1 MQILGRKM
9 SMILSAIIVTR
20 PMYVCSGGLSYSPIK
35 NTTTFM
41 MLYANIKYKPIDN
54 KWIYPAVKG
63 GVRYNL
69 DQSTLAALRFSY
81 SLYRDEPSNLSL
93 DFHKKLR

>member
-1 MQILGRKM
+1 MD
-9 SMILSAIIVTR
+9 V
-20 PMYVCSGGLSYSPIK
+20 
-35 NTTTFM
+35 
-41 MLYANIKYKPIDN
+41 YANIKYKPIDN

-93 DFHKKLR
+93 DFHKNLARNVAATVSAKYQRQNNTDYNDVSGALKYYF